1 MWRVAVGRLSKSFEK
16 KKSPRANDGA
26 RHVAWL
32 FVPGYGDG
40 IAIKVI
46 MRLRRNSD
54 ARRRLGR
61 LIDSRRT
68 IS

>member
-1 MWRVAVGRLSKSFEK
+1 MWRVSVGRLSKSFE

-26 RHVAWL
+26 RHVARL

-40 IAIKVI
+40 IAINVTL
-46 MRLRRNSD
+46 RLRRNSD

-68 IS
+68 VS